1 VEIFWDFFL
10 TGKNPYFF
18 QTVSFLW
25 NYTLPS
31 KVNLRNCMV
40 ERKKSK
46 KVNRLG
52 ISFRLEYLLLLQ
64 DELNISAI
72 TPQAILLNS
81 CPILKKSSQHS
92 ISFNTL
98 FFLFGTDCAQLTKNL
113 VFVFLN

>member
-1 VEIFWDFFL
+1 MELYSPIK
-10 TGKNPYFF
+10 GKSTKLYGR
-18 QTVSFLW
+18 
-25 NYTLPS
+25 
-31 KVNLRNCMV
+31 K
-40 ERKKSK
+40 KKSK

>member
-1 VEIFWDFFL
+1 
-10 TGKNPYFF
+10 
-18 QTVSFLW
+18 
-25 NYTLPS
+25 
-31 KVNLRNCMV
+31 MV

-81 CPILKKSSQHS
+81 CPILKNQVNIRSHS
-92 ISFNTL
+92 IPFSSCL
-98 FFLFGTDCAQLTKNL
+98 ELL
-113 VFVFLN
+113 VLNSQKIWSLCS

>member
-1 VEIFWDFFL
+1 
-10 TGKNPYFF
+10 
-18 QTVSFLW
+18 
-25 NYTLPS
+25 
-31 KVNLRNCMV
+31 MV

-92 ISFNTL
+92 I
-98 FFLFGTDCAQLTKNL
+98 
-113 VFVFLN
+113 